1 MAEHVLSGG
10 LILFD
15 GLDLSNSL
23 NQVVLD
29 HSADALDSTAIGHT
43 TRRRK
48 GGLLT
53 SVLGAAGFFEAAEP
67 DASLFAAAG
76 VVDKPVT
83 VGYSQTPGEV
93 AYFMKAMLGEYQPF
107 GGNVG
112 ELAGF
117 RLSAGVS
124 SDRLIRGTLM
134 ELLTQ
139 TATANGTG
147 RQLGQV
153 LAAQKMYAALHV
165 LSVSGGTPSLT
176 VTIQSDDNPGFSSPT
191 NRIVFSAANAV
202 GSQFGSVAG
211 AITDTY
217 WRAIWTISGS
227 TPSFRFAVSLGIQ

>member
-1 MAEHVLSGG
+1 MEHVLSGG

-29 HSADALDSTAIGHT
+29 HSADALDSTALGHT

-76 VVDKPVT
+76 AADKPVT
-83 VGYSQTPGEV
+83 VSYSQTPGNV
-93 AYFMKAMLGEYQPF
+93 AYFMKAMLGEYEPF
-107 GGNVG
+107 GGGVG

-117 RLSAGVS
+117 SLNAGVS
-124 SDRLIRGTLM
+124 SERLVRGTLM
-134 ELLTQ
+134 ELITSG
-139 TATANGTG
+139 ATANGTG

-165 LSVSGGTPSLT
+165 LSVAGTTPSLT
-176 VTIQSDDNPGFSSPT
+176 VTIQSDDNAGFTTPT
-191 NRIVFSAANAV
+191 NRIVLSAATAV
-202 GSQFGSVAG
+202 GSQFASVAG

-217 WRAIWTISGS
+217 WRAIWTISG
-227 TPSFRFAVSLGIQ
+227 TAPSFRFAVALGIQ